1 MGCIGRVMYLVI
13 QILNQS
19 AIFVDRAC
27 PAHAW
32 AVGFLNV
39 LLIRLRSLLLAE
51 SNPLKAKGYLIARRI
66 KCRQIIGDILSSP
79 CQRPLCPLRPIGLGQ
94 RQVSLNVAAAL
105 RASATAELSYR
116 FFALCWRSDQKV
128 R

>member
-32 AVGFLNV
+32 VVGFLNV

-51 SNPLKAKGYLIARRI
+51 SNPLKAKGY
-66 KCRQIIGDILSSP
+66 
-79 CQRPLCPLRPIGLGQ
+79 
-94 RQVSLNVAAAL
+94 
-105 RASATAELSYR
+105 
-116 FFALCWRSDQKV
+116 
-128 R
+128 